1 MPNIEKL
8 TITPAT
14 NCIDTHQITIAEQF
28 YFSAVAPVQVKN
40 SYNSIGQIDASLHPS
55 TLQLKL
61 SVTQQAL
68 RYFVLSASH
77 QQVIFYG
84 DYTLHHVA
92 NSAELAER
100 IEQLYNKDEVLQLNY
115 GSVLVAFDE
124 KYTLVPAEFTFMI
137 DRNTQLSQTC
147 GTTEIVYECPE
158 VVLQTIKKLFRNAQP
173 AHLASTYYHQ
183 LKNYLHDNNDQLFVN
198 VGAGYLDIIR
208 FDTNGQLHIMNRYNY
223 QSATDLIYFVLLCC
237 DELQLDRETTSLVL
251 LGEVTTG
258 SQIYDLCYRYFRN
271 LSFIHEPEGVQFS
284 NEFAVF
290 PRHLHFNLYN
300 LSI

>member
-1 MPNIEKL
+1 M
-8 TITPAT
+8 
-14 NCIDTHQITIAEQF
+14 
-28 YFSAVAPVQVKN
+28 APVQVKN

-55 TLQLKL
+55 SLQLKL

-68 RYFVLSASH
+68 RYFVLSTNH
-77 QQVIFYG
+77 RQVIFYG

-92 NSAELAER
+92 NPTELAER
-100 IEQLYNKDEVLQLNY
+100 IEQIYNKDEVLQLNY
-115 GSVLVAFDE
+115 GSVLVAFNE
-124 KYTLVPAEFTFMI
+124 KYTLVPVDFAFMI
-137 DRNTQLSQTC
+137 DRSKQLSQTC
-147 GTTEIVYECPE
+147 GNTEIVYECPD
-158 VVLQTIKKLFRNAQP
+158 VVVQTIKKLFRNAQL
-173 AHLASTYYHQ
+173 AHLSSTYYHQ
-183 LKNYLHDNNDQLFVN
+183 LKNYTGDNNNQLFVN
-198 VGAGYLDIIR
+198 VGNGQLDIIR

-237 DELQLDRETTSLVL
+237 DELKLDRETINLVL

-258 SQIYDLCYRYFRN
+258 SQIYDLCYRYFQN
-271 LSFIHEPEGVQFS
+271 LSFIHEPEGIQFS